1 MELPAGYMMSAMKFL
16 NSPRKLFWA
25 GVICVVSGVVLPFLI
40 VLSFIENTFALSFF
54 IYILQ
59 LVGMI
64 LGIMAGAGLAL
75 EKRQRDQDNRRGE
88 TPGDQESTTGW
99 ME

>member
-1 MELPAGYMMSAMKFL
+1 MRFL

-40 VLSFIENTFALSFF
+40 VLGAIENTFALSFF

-64 LGIMAGAGLAL
+64 LGVMAGAGLAL
-75 EKRQRDQDNRRGE
+75 EKRQKAQDNRRE
-88 TPGDQESTTGW
+88 QTPEDQESTTGW

>member
-1 MELPAGYMMSAMKFL
+1 MNFL

-25 GVICVVSGVVLPFLI
+25 GVICVVAGFILPFLI
-40 VLSFIENTFALSFF
+40 VLGYIENTFALTFF

-75 EKRQRDQDNRRGE
+75 ETRRKDKIKRKKEAQDE
-88 TPGDQESTTGW
+88 QESATGW

>member
-1 MELPAGYMMSAMKFL
+1 MMNAMNFL

-25 GVICVVSGVVLPFLI
+25 GVICVVSGVVLPLLI
-40 VLSFIENTFALSFF
+40 VLGSIENTFALSFF

-64 LGIMAGAGLAL
+64 LGVMAGAGLAL
-75 EKRQRDQDNRRGE
+75 DKRRKDEVKRKEDQPDE
-88 TPGDQESTTGW
+88 QESTTGW

>member
-1 MELPAGYMMSAMKFL
+1 MKFL

-25 GVICVVSGVVLPFLI
+25 GVICVVLGVVLPFLI
-40 VLSFIENTFALSFF
+40 VLGFIENTFALSFF
-54 IYILQ
+54 IYVLQ

-64 LGIMAGAGLAL
+64 LGVMAGAGLAL
-75 EKRQRDQDNRRGE
+75 ERRQKDQDNRRE
-88 TPGDQESTTGW
+88 QAPDDQKSTTGW

>member
-1 MELPAGYMMSAMKFL
+1 
-16 NSPRKLFWA
+16 
-25 GVICVVSGVVLPFLI
+25 LI
-40 VLSFIENTFALSFF
+40 VLGIIENTFPLTFF
-54 IYILQ
+54 IYTLQ

-75 EKRQRDQDNRRGE
+75 ENRRKDKAKRKAE
-88 TPGDQESTTGW
+88 EAEDDQESTTGW